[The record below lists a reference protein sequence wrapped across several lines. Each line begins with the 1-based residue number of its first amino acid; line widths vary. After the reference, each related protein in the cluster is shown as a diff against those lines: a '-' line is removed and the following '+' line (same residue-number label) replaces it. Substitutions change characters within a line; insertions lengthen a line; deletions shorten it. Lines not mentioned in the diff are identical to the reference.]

1 MSQRIEVP
9 VVTVLVRYCEI
20 GLKSAPVRKRFEARL
35 KENVLTMLAY
45 DRVEVLVSQA
55 GARMYL
61 ETEDPEGAVRAVTRV
76 FGIASVSV
84 AEHSSSAMEDI
95 CATAE
100 IYSRGRL
107 PDGSS
112 FAVRARREGSHPYTS
127 TDVGREAGSAIYE
140 ANKNRGIKVDLTRP
154 EKEFYVEVRDS
165 GAFIFD
171 TYINGPGG
179 LPLGTQGKVVADTR
193 DDRGL
198 LSAWLMMKRGCKAL
212 VTEDSDLLRN
222 YDPGLR
228 IADMS
233 EAEKRD
239 DVMGIVLGSSVAD
252 DISFSAECRI
262 PVYFPTI
269 GMDDTEVS
277 ARMVSVAEGKF

>member
-1 MSQRIEVP
+1 MSQRIEAP

-45 DRVEVLVSQA
+45 DGVEALVSQA

-95 CATAE
+95 CAAAE
-100 IYSRGRL
+100 RYARDRL
-107 PDGSS
+107 PNGNS

-127 TDVGREAGSAIYE
+127 MDVGREAGSAIYE
-140 ANKNRGIKVDLTRP
+140 ANKGRGIRVDLTQP

-179 LPLGTQGKVVADTR
+179 LPLGTQGKVFADTR
-193 DDRGL
+193 DERGL
-198 LSAWLMMKRGCKAL
+198 LSAWLMMKRGCKVL

-228 IADMS
+228 ITDIS
-233 EAEKRD
+233 EAERRD
-239 DVMGIVLGSSVAD
+239 DVMGVVLGASARD
-252 DISFSAECRI
+252 DISFLSDCRI

-269 GMDDTEVS
+269 GMDDAEVS
-277 ARMVSVAEGKF
+277 ARTESVKEGKF